1 MLNKTPHKSRQ
12 LQIKAPPQ
20 APLFLQKELSM
31 NTMFKLNLIAFAAS
45 VVLGDLVLMSFSLIG
60 LVGHYFHNKTEAQ
73 EHSFIA

>member
-1 MLNKTPHKSRQ
+1 
-12 LQIKAPPQ
+12 
-20 APLFLQKELSM
+20 M

-60 LVGHYFHNKTEAQ
+60 LVGHYFHNKNETQ